1 MSDSLILIGAG
12 VLLGWILTWITKYM
26 TNQKILELVNQI
38 EQNAGSI
45 FVREQINGEWQ
56 NTSLLEMP
64 AHLAIRHVCRLLRC
78 RLKYEG
84 SHANFRRQVV
94 ERL

>member
-1 MSDSLILIGAG
+1 MIGALILIGTG
-12 VLLGWILTWITKYM
+12 VLLGWIITWGTRHM

-64 AHLAIRHVCRLLRC
+64 AHLAIRHVCRILRC
-78 RLKYEG
+78 RLKYQG
-84 SHANFRRQVV
+84 SHANFRREVV